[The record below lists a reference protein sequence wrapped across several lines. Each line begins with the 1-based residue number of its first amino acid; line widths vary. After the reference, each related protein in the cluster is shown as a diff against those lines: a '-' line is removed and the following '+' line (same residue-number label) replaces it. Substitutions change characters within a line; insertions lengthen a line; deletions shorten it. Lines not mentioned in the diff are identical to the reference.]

1 MPEGKVMLIRDKT
14 GGPLLQADLEASFG
28 GGPTVLLAD
37 NGRKSFEI
45 NAKDAHQYYKL
56 ISATKS
62 EVEKLEKAGFK
73 MERSADFEAREG

>member
-1 MPEGKVMLIRDKT
+1 MLIRDKT
-14 GGPLLQADLEASFG
+14 GGPLLQAELEAGFG
-28 GGPTVLLAD
+28 GGPAVLQAD

-45 NAKDAHQYYKL
+45 TAKDAAQYYKL

-62 EVEKLEKAGFK
+62 EVEKLKSAGFT